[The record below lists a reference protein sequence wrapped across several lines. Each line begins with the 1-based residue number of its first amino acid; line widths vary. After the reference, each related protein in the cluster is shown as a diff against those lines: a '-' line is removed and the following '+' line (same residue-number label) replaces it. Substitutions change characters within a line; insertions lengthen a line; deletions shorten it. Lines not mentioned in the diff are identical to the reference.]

1 MIGTS
6 ASTSPPHLVVD
17 DFLSP
22 DETDGL
28 LEWTLHNRDR
38 FHAATVNGAVEER
51 ARVSLSLRDLGPF
64 AELFRTRALERSK
77 DWISALNVTPFEP
90 SRCELELVAHNHGSF
105 FTIHGDTYHTDRLAA
120 DHRMLT
126 AVFYFHRVPK
136 GFFGGEL
143 RLHRL
148 GAQAGEP
155 GCDVTPACCR
165 LVVFPSWWPHEV
177 RPVTCESAEFADSRF
192 SVNCWLYR
200 KRGT

>member
-22 DETDGL
+22 DESDGL
-28 LEWTLHNRDR
+28 LEWTLHNRER
-38 FHAATVNGAVEER
+38 FQAATVNGVVEQK

-77 DWISALNVTPFEP
+77 EWISALNVTPFEP

-105 FTIHGDTYHTDRLAA
+105 FTLHGDTYHTGLVAA
-120 DHRMLT
+120 EHRMLS
-126 AVFYFHRVPK
+126 AVFYFHRQPA

-143 RLHRL
+143 RLHQL
-148 GAQAGEP
+148 GAKPGDAGR
-155 GCDVTPACCR
+155 DVPPVCGR
-165 LVVFPSWWPHEV
+165 MVIFPSWWPHEV
-177 RPVTCESAEFADSRF
+177 RPVYCGSAAFADSRF
-192 SVNCWLYR
+192 SVNCWIYR
-200 KRGT
+200 SRNA